1 MLNRPRPRAA
11 SLAFVAL
18 LALGLVGCG
27 DDDEGTTTTATA
39 ESTSSSATSTTTT
52 TTSTTTTESTTATS
66 ESTTTAPESTTSQS
80 TTPDATINIAY
91 LCGDGDTGSAEFST
105 DDIEEIDDFVNATD
119 LCEFKGGL
127 IEISFTAPCPSG
139 DRDVTVAATDGAV
152 PDIATL
158 DLCENP

>member
-1 MLNRPRPRAA
+1 MTSSRTTT
-11 SLAFVAL
+11 LALAGL
-18 LALGLVGCG
+18 LALVPIGCG
-27 DDDEGTTTTATA
+27 DDDEGTTTTTA
-39 ESTSSSATSTTTT
+39 ESTSSSASSTTSATT
-52 TTSTTTTESTTATS
+52 ITTTTESTTAST
-66 ESTTTAPESTTSQS
+66 ESTTTTTEPTTTQS
-80 TTPDATINIAY
+80 TTPEEATIIIDY
-91 LCGDGDTGSAEFST
+91 VCDDGDTGSAEFST

-139 DRDVTVAATDGAV
+139 DREVTVMAIDGAV

>member
-1 MLNRPRPRAA
+1 MLNKPSSRTT
-11 SLAFVAL
+11 SLVLAGL
-18 LALGLVGCG
+18 LTLGLIGCG
-27 DDDEGTTTTATA
+27 DDDEGTTTTSA

-52 TTSTTTTESTTATS
+52 TTSTTTTESTTAST
-66 ESTTTAPESTTSQS
+66 ESTTTTTESTTSQS
-80 TTPDATINIAY
+80 TTQDATIDVDY
-91 LCGDGDTGSAEFST
+91 VCGDGDTGSAEFST
-105 DDIEEIDDFVNATD
+105 DDIEEIDDLVNSTD

-139 DRDVTVAATDGAV
+139 DREVTVMAIDGAV